1 MKLKNI
7 LIVVDDI
14 EESIHF
20 YNELFGLNVISR
32 QEGNVIMS
40 EGLVLQDAGI
50 WQESIPI
57 QTIPYNNRTELYFE
71 DNDIEGVVKKLES
84 GKYAFRYVT
93 ELTELDG
100 GQRLVRFYDPSGNL
114 IEVRTPWNKYMN

>member
-1 MKLKNI
+1 MTEKK
-7 LIVVDDI
+7 
-14 EESIHF
+14 
-20 YNELFGLNVISR
+20 
-32 QEGNVIMS
+32 GNVIMS

-50 WQESIPI
+50 WQESIHI

-84 GKYAFRYVT
+84 GKYEFWYAT

-100 GQRLVRFYDPSGNL
+100 KQGRCSYYLDKKLRRKV
-114 IEVRTPWNKYMN
+114 